1 MKLSSR
7 KQLLKEAED
16 VLRQIRN
23 ENKQNLNEGLLYSI
37 WSKIADKLPFAAGTI
52 GVLMA
57 GLGRSG
63 NASEYPGL
71 SLFLFAAIA
80 AAGAGMGIDALL
92 KRYFQNRF
100 FDKELQPIIDEMMR
114 AVSQDKPLY
123 NHAINIKKINDE
135 IRKIEADH
143 ASVKKGSRGAP
154 DIRKELN
161 KKKAELELQVYEIN
175 KKIKARINTV
185 MNKYGGNEK
194 FVKAMFNIDPYSYA
208 GELSPDYYK
217 RIVKDRIA
225 GAIYVS
231 DAEIDS
237 IKKDAKKME
246 ESIKKRHDLL

>member
-16 VLRQIRN
+16 ILHQIRN
-23 ENKQNLNEGLLYSI
+23 ENKQNLNEGILYAI

-52 GVLMA
+52 GVVMA

-80 AAGAGMGIDALL
+80 AGAGMGIDVFLR
-92 KRYFQNRF
+92 KYFQNRF
-100 FDKELQPIIDEMMR
+100 FDKKLQPIIDEMMR

-123 NHAINIKKINDE
+123 NHAVNIKKINDE

-143 ASVKKGSRGAP
+143 SSVKKGSKGAP

-161 KKKAELELQVYEIN
+161 KKKEELELQVYEIN

-194 FVKAMFNIDPYSYA
+194 FVNAMLSIDPDSYA
-208 GELSPDYYK
+208 GELSPSYYK
-217 RIVKDRIA
+217 GIVKDRIA

-246 ESIKKRHDLL
+246 ESIRKRHNLL